1 MYLLNGITDDA
12 KRFLMGYNWD
22 VFLHMLMALAVIEYI
37 QKDIGKG
44 VARSLRNAVCVGWG
58 LGFVFYTDSFWVF
71 VMAIAGMNL
80 AILCGYCWT
89 TDGFNKKMSE
99 IKKFVH
105 SFLPSLTL
113 TLLVTGLAMRVVAPT
128 MSNVPLLWLLGA
140 AVSLLVLE
148 FPTKGNGTKAVDAK
162 DWGYFA
168 LYVVGLF
175 MFGIY
180 FHMAYPEEFSMNFD
194 AEKKDWVIAH
204 VGEGIPTRENS
215 KYVGIFAIVASLIV
229 FGLNVI
235 KEFNSPGASRSN
247 LLLTS
252 IITTVVAT
260 VGTLLMRE
268 HHIWTFL
275 FGHMLFVLGFS
286 LHVSHQSN
294 SYGDRATGASKLTY
308 APVMNY

>member
-37 QKDIGKG
+37 QKDIGKK
-44 VARSLRNAVCVGWG
+44 VAQQLRNAVCVGWG
-58 LGFVFYTDSFWVF
+58 LGFIFYLDSFWVF

-99 IKKFVH
+99 IKKFAH

-113 TLLVTGLAMRVVAPT
+113 TLLVTGLVMRFVAPT
-128 MSNVPLLWLLGA
+128 MSNTPLLWLFGA

-148 FPTKGNGTKAVDAK
+148 FPTKGTDAAKTSVDAK

-168 LYVVGLF
+168 LYVAGVF
-175 MFGIY
+175 VFGIY

-194 AEKKDWVIAH
+194 ATTSNWVITH
-204 VGEGIPTRENS
+204 VGGDIPTRENS
-215 KYVGIFAIVASLIV
+215 KYVGIFAIVGSLLV
-229 FGLNVI
+229 FGINVI
-235 KEFNSPGASRSN
+235 RAFNATDTSKIN
-247 LLLTS
+247 LLTS
-252 IITTVVAT
+252 IIAAVIAT

-268 HHIWTFL
+268 HHIWMFL

-286 LHVSHQSN
+286 LHVSHQSKR
-294 SYGDRATGASKLTY
+294 YL
-308 APVMNY
+308 PVTSGGKIEYSPVRF